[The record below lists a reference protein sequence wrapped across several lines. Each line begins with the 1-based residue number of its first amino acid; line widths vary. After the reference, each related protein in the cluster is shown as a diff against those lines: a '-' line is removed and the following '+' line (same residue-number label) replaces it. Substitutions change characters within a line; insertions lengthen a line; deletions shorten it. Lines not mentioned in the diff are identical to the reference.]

1 MHGGRPFP
9 QTNGRTHRLGGEA
22 PPGREYALRPPH
34 ALPFRMASS
43 RHAQDLSPR
52 VILIA
57 AGLDDDRSDGGGS
70 QHCLDLRLYR
80 AAWACRVN
88 RPWRKASD
96 RRQGREVRYATT
108 DTISSSV
115 KFATTFAISGLRDP
129 AGEGEKKPDRTVKY
143 RGPQGEVWT
152 GVGAMA
158 GWLKKLK
165 DAGEDIER
173 FRVQP

>member
-1 MHGGRPFP
+1 M
-9 QTNGRTHRLGGEA
+9 
-22 PPGREYALRPPH
+22 
-34 ALPFRMASS
+34 M
-43 RHAQDLSPR
+43 
-52 VILIA
+52 IA
-57 AGLDDDRSDGGGS
+57 AMAAAVSTAS
-70 QHCLDLRLYR
+70 TLRLYR
-80 AAWACRVN
+80 AAWACRVD

-96 RRQGREVRYATT
+96 RRQGREVRYATI

-115 KFATTFAISGLRDP
+115 KFATTFAISGLHDP
-129 AGEGEKKPDRTVKY
+129 AGEGKKKPDRAVKY

-173 FRVQP
+173 FRVSLENPTLNIIC